1 MPDWLSIPALLIHCR
16 PMSSAKPPLQI
27 VFDPPSEI
35 FATDNSG
42 AFHLP
47 LKYDSEL
54 PIATASYDEVRFVF
68 SLWYPSNEKVIDLDR
83 AYVEIRASLD
93 TKEEHWI
100 RLAEVEPVVPAYNAG
115 DSFDGWIVLPVL
127 AEYSAFCLV
136 GRGFQPRSRLQ
147 ARLSAY
153 FVA

>member
-1 MPDWLSIPALLIHCR
+1 MPELLIHCR
-16 PMSSAKPPLQI
+16 AMSSPKSPLQI

-42 AFHLP
+42 AFQLT
-47 LKYDSEL
+47 LRYDSEL
-54 PIATASYDEVRFVF
+54 SIVTASYDEVRFVF

-100 RLAEVEPVVPAYNAG
+100 RLAELEPVVPAYNAG

-127 AEYSAFCLV
+127 AEYSAFCLA
-136 GRGFQPRSRLQ
+136 GRGFEPRSRLQ
-147 ARLSAY
+147 ARSSAY